1 MLKIDFPNEFV
12 RMENDIRDV
21 VSDEVY
27 SNITFLYADL
37 NNHRMIEKIIK
48 ENVEKQRSD
57 MIQTEQFKQK
67 QFQKEEKEK
76 SEKQSRFEK
85 LETEEKEEMEK
96 INAKLKK
103 NIESLDLK
111 TIEQI
116 EGNSSVTYTN
126 GYKIGDKIYQTID
139 EYITNKKTENE
150 EIATNVKQIIGL
162 EKIKEI
168 NFIID

>member
-1 MLKIDFPNEFV
+1 
-12 RMENDIRDV
+12 
-21 VSDEVY
+21 
-27 SNITFLYADL
+27 
-37 NNHRMIEKIIK
+37 
-48 ENVEKQRSD
+48 

-168 NFIID
+168 FKPNPSYLTDSTGGVFGLFSSKNIENVEMKKIWI